1 MTQHQTIDNS
11 MRRTA
16 FILFLLASLTAY
28 SQSTAFDEALAHF
41 DKDNSATN
49 ANQVFKILNNEEFAD
64 EPLTASNDTPPDS
77 LRMQVW
83 YWAGEWYHD
92 QQDYKKATE
101 YAEKALPLCKAGG
114 NRQIEA
120 DCLNLLSVIHI
131 RTADYQKAA
140 DYAKQCYKL
149 DQESGDPDKI
159 SSSLNTLA
167 AIYLGANQ
175 PGEAEKYVM
184 KGIEMAEK
192 ANNSQR
198 MAILQGMAS
207 DIYHAKGED
216 EKALIHIEK
225 AYELDKQDGRE
236 GKAAMRLAQKASVL
250 LGLHQYAEA
259 ESVLNEAIP
268 LFKQNND
275 IQSLAI
281 ANNKMGMAL
290 LCQEKKEKAAEYYA
304 SAASLCQQLHDPYNE
319 IHARRGLYESLW
331 EIRPNEAK
339 MHLNRF
345 NDLKDSLY
353 NNASA
358 ESLARYNAEFKNDSL
373 TLEKNNEHQGKLWA
387 IGIAAIL
394 AALGAVVW
402 YTMRRRQKQQTAI
415 NEKLITDINDLHE
428 KYRQLNKQYDNA
440 LQTSP
445 GKDGKEGLT
454 ISDREFIERSVN
466 AINTLIQEGKLDVKS
481 VAEKMNLSLFQF
493 RQRITAITGETP
505 QSFIQTIRMSR
516 ARHLLDNNPEL
527 NITEIALMCAYND
540 APNFTRA
547 FKNTFG
553 ITPTQYLEKKHK

>member
-1 MTQHQTIDNS
+1 MKIS
-11 MRRTA
+11 A
-16 FILFLLASLTAY
+16 FILFLLTSLSTY
-28 SQSTAFDEALAHF
+28 SQSTAFDDALAHF
-41 DKDNSATN
+41 EKANTAAN
-49 ANQVFKILNNEEFAD
+49 ANAVFKILNEEEFAD
-64 EPLTASNDTPPDS
+64 EPLVAGKDTPADS

-92 QQDYKKATE
+92 QQDYQKATE

-114 NRQIEA
+114 NRQIEG

-131 RTADYQKAA
+131 RLSDYEKAA
-140 DYAKQCYKL
+140 DYAQQCYKI
-149 DQESGDPDKI
+149 DQQSGDPDKI

-175 PGEAEKYVM
+175 PGEAEKYVL
-184 KGIEMAEK
+184 KGIEMAGK

-198 MAILQGMAS
+198 MATLHGMAS

-216 EKALIHIEK
+216 EKALGYIEK

-250 LGLHQYAEA
+250 LGLHQYADA
-259 ESVLNEAIP
+259 EEVLNEAIP
-268 LFKQNND
+268 QFKSNGD
-275 IQSLAI
+275 MQSLAI
-281 ANNKMGMAL
+281 ASNKMGMAL
-290 LCQEKKEKAAEYYA
+290 LCQDKKEEAANYY
-304 SAASLCQQLHDPYNE
+304 STAADLCQQLHDTYNE

-331 EIRPNEAK
+331 ELRPDEAK
-339 MHLNRF
+339 IHLNRF

-353 NNASA
+353 SNASA
-358 ESLARYNAEFKNDSL
+358 ESLARYNAEFENDTL
-373 TLEKNNEHQGKLWA
+373 ALEKHNEHRGKLWA

-394 AALGAVVW
+394 AVGGLLLW
-402 YTMRRRQKQQTAI
+402 HIMRRRQSRQTAI
-415 NEKLITDINDLHE
+415 NEKLTTDINDLHE

-440 LQTSP
+440 LQTTP
-445 GKDGKEGLT
+445 GKEQDSEELT

-466 AINTLIQEGKLDVKS
+466 AINSLINDGKLDAKS

-493 RQRITAITGETP
+493 RQRITAITGETA